1 VADNIGVRVT
11 GGRKLRRALNDAGI
25 GITELKEAHR
35 QAARIVESAAEARAP
50 VRSGELR
57 RSLRSSGTNTAGIVR
72 AGNKDVIYANPI
84 HWGWPARHIRPN
96 PFVAEAAG
104 QTEHRWLTIYMAAL
118 DAVIDE
124 IGRHADGSG
133 S

>member
-25 GITELKEAHR
+25 GLADLKEAHR
-35 QAARIVESAAEARAP
+35 QAAAIVEAAAKSRAP
-50 VRSGELR
+50 VRSGALQ

-72 AGNKDVIYANPI
+72 AGSGKVPYANPI

-104 QTEHRWLTIYMAAL
+104 QSEHRWLTVYIAAVEA
-118 DAVIDE
+118 AVAAVA
-124 IGRHADGSG
+124 RHADGSG
-133 S
+133 T

>member
-35 QAARIVESAAEARAP
+35 QAAAIVEAAAKSRAP
-50 VRSGELR
+50 VRSGALQ

-72 AGNKDVIYANPI
+72 AGSGKVPYANPI
-84 HWGWPARHIRPN
+84 HWGWPARNIRPN

-104 QTEHRWLTIYMAAL
+104 QSEHRWLTVYMAAL
-118 DAVIDE
+118 DAAIDK
-124 IGRHADGSG
+124 IGRHADGTG